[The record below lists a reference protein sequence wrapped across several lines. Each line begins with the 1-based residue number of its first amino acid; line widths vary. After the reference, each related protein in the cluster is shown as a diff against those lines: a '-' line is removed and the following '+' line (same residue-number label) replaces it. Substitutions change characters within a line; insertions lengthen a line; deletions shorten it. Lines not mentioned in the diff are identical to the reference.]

1 MRQRKVYIG
10 LSGVITLLIF
20 VVVIWVYPSLPE
32 KIPTHYNFL
41 GEIDGWG
48 ERSVVWWIL
57 AIEVSSFVLVSLLS
71 FFPQVHNYPVKVT
84 DENREALYHHSSL
97 FVSQLTLSMT
107 VTFAYGLLVLL
118 QIVPICMY
126 LFLPYLILAFGVL
139 PVYNIRKMIK
149 LGSA

>member
-1 MRQRKVYIG
+1 MWQRKVYIG
-10 LSGVITLLIF
+10 LSGVIIL
-20 VVVIWVYPSLPE
+20 VVLALAIWTYPSLPE

-48 ERSVVWWIL
+48 EKSVVWWIL

-71 FFPQVHNYPVKVT
+71 FFPQIHNYPVKVT
-84 DENREALYHHSSL
+84 DENRETLYRNSSL
-97 FVSQLTLSMT
+97 FASQLTLSMT
-107 VTFAYGLLVLL
+107 VTFAYGLLVML

-139 PVYNIRKMIK
+139 PVYNIWKMIK